1 MFLIV
6 GLGNPGPDYENTP
19 HNLGFRTIDRL
30 AEESGIRV
38 TRREQRSLV
47 GLGSVESRE
56 VALAK
61 PQAYMNVSGP
71 PVKALLEKYE
81 LGLRDLVVVYDD
93 FNLPW
98 ASLRIRE
105 RGSAGGHHGVESI
118 IAALGSNEFVR
129 LRMGVGPDHP
139 IVDGAALVLSPFRRS
154 QEKEVEEFVGR
165 AAGAVRS
172 LLAEGAAQSMTKY
185 NRRAGG
191 STIEEK

>member
-6 GLGNPGPDYENTP
+6 GLGNPGPEYENTP
-19 HNLGFRTIDRL
+19 HNLGFRTVDRL
-30 AEESGIRV
+30 AQESGIRV

-47 GLGSVESRE
+47 GLGSLEGRE

-61 PQAYMNVSGP
+61 PQAYMNLSGQ

-98 ASLRIRE
+98 TSLRIRE

-129 LRMGVGPDHP
+129 VRMGVGPDHP
-139 IVDGAALVLSPFRRS
+139 IVDGATLVLSSFRRS

-172 LLAEGAAQSMTKY
+172 LLAEGAAQSMTKF